1 MENIQTEN
9 NMIKKVIIS
18 APKKIEGAVKIP
30 PDKSISHRALFLAA
44 LANGPCKITNFLE
57 GLDTWGTINCLK
69 NLGVDIVHN
78 KPKEVIVNGIGLND
92 LKESEEILN
101 IGTSATTMRFLS
113 GFVIND
119 PILTIIQGVV
129 RTNNRPMDRIVEPL
143 TKMGATILGRKNN
156 QLAPLVIY
164 GNRNNHGIDYYSAIS
179 SSEVKTSLILASL
192 KMKQGQTIIRNP
204 LPSRD
209 HTERMLAAMGHKLEI
224 GDGGRVII
232 VDPLQR
238 PLNPID
244 YKIAGEM
251 SAAVYWIVLG
261 LVHPNADITIKSVCV
276 NPLRM
281 GLINVL
287 KAMNGNI
294 EVKPLSDPN
303 EIEPIADIR
312 VRSSHL
318 KGITIGKEYYPQMAD
333 EFVGFALAASLAE
346 GETLITGAE
355 DLRNKKSNR
364 IQEIIKEYRS
374 LGANVEETEDG
385 MRFIGVKKLNGASCE
400 SHGDHRLGNSLI
412 NAGLVATG
420 ETCVDNV
427 IPVTSTSYP
436 TYWEELT
443 NLCGKEV
450 IKRAFYE

>member
-1 MENIQTEN
+1 MEGIQSEEKI
-9 NMIKKVIIS
+9 IKKVIIS
-18 APKKIEGAVKIP
+18 SPKKIEGVVEIP

-44 LANGPCKITNFLE
+44 LSNGSCKITNFLE
-57 GLDTWGTINCLK
+57 GLDTCGTINCLK
-69 NLGVDIVHN
+69 NLGVNIVHN

-92 LKESEEILN
+92 LIESEEILN

-119 PILTIIQGVV
+119 PILTIIQGIV
-129 RTNNRPMDRIVEPL
+129 RTNNRPMDRIIQPL
-143 TKMGATILGRKNN
+143 TQMGATIYGRKGN

-164 GNRNNHGIDYYSAIS
+164 GNKNISGIDYYSDIS

-192 KMKQGQTIIRNP
+192 RMKNGKTIIRNP

-209 HTERMLAAMGHKLEI
+209 HTERMLAAMGHPLKIE
-224 GDGGRVII
+224 DEGRVAI
-232 VDPLQR
+232 VEPLKK

-244 YKIAGEM
+244 YKIPGEI

-261 LVHPNADITIKSVCV
+261 LVHPNADITIKSTCI
-276 NPLRM
+276 NPSRM

-294 EVKPLSDPN
+294 EINEINDPN
-303 EIEPIADIR
+303 SIEPVANIR
-312 VRSSHL
+312 VRSSRL

-364 IQEIIKEYRS
+364 IQKIIQEYRH

-385 MRFIGVKKLNGASCE
+385 MRFIGVKKLVGTSCE

-412 NAGLVATG
+412 NAGLVADG

-427 IPVTSTSYP
+427 TPVTSTSYP
-436 TYWEELT
+436 TYWKVLT
-443 NLCGKEV
+443 NLCGKDV